1 MELLRNVA
9 AYERSKKKRDEKI
22 YLFVRKQQF
31 GKVERNVYAK
41 VHKLPGGDTKKL
53 EYVKYNGKYM
63 QLVNYKDL
71 MKKKNLYKS
80 PSPTKAASPK
90 ASSPGDG
97 KKCKKDCVALGKV
110 CNKKTGRCIAKKAS
124 KSSGQKECKTDCSLK
139 NKVCNKTTGRC
150 NKK

>member
-80 PSPTKAASPK
+80 LHRLSFVSRTIFRWHR
-90 ASSPGDG
+90 G
-97 KKCKKDCVALGKV
+97 
-110 CNKKTGRCIAKKAS
+110 TY
-124 KSSGQKECKTDCSLK
+124 T
-139 NKVCNKTTGRC
+139 
-150 NKK
+150 

>member
-22 YLFVRKQQF
+22 YQFVRKQQF

-41 VHKLPGGDTKKL
+41 VHKLPGGATKKL
-53 EYVKYNGKYM
+53 EYIKYNGKYM
-63 QLVNYKDL
+63 QIVNYKDL

-80 PSPTKAASPK
+80 PSPK
-90 ASSPGDG
+90 ASSSGDG
-97 KKCKKDCVALGKV
+97 KKCKKDCVALGKD
-110 CNKKTGRCIAKKAS
+110 CNKKTGRCNAKKVS
-124 KSSGQKECKTDCSLK
+124 KVSGQKECKTDCSLK